1 MLLMPSLLVHAVV
14 LSDLLS
20 LGNSD
25 KNGNDS
31 EDGVGPEEIGVGGDT
46 SAAFHSGK
54 YESTAPEAR
63 VDTSFTKPP

>member
-31 EDGVGPEEIGVGGDT
+31 EDGVGLEEIGVGGDT

-54 YESTAPEAR
+54 
-63 VDTSFTKPP
+63 

>member
-1 MLLMPSLLVHAVV
+1 MITALLLATMLLMPSLLVHAVV

-31 EDGVGPEEIGVGGDT
+31 EDGVGLEEIGVGGDT

-54 YESTAPEAR
+54 
-63 VDTSFTKPP
+63 